1 MCFVKAEPRNKPKIM
16 DHCRSRTAETF
27 DFVTEEVV
35 TNLCA
40 LQSLEGGTFDALLD
54 QAEAVRAIWF
64 SEHPQKEPLP
74 QCVAGKILCT
84 YLIEFITCYVCFD
97 FYFWKCLTT
106 LNFVAHNY
114 STVSFYLDRLY
125 FCRDHKSKIVYRKSW
140 NHKTKEVLKAK
151 RHKFYDLCE
160 FVRWGQFRQDV
171 TLGSR
176 PARSD
181 HSCCQGICGKFLLI
195 NQYVF
200 PFYLK

>member
-1 MCFVKAEPRNKPKIM
+1 MYCLWCFLFLSFLKVWYNNKTRTISKFMCFVKAEPRNKPKIM

-84 YLIEFITCYVCFD
+84 NLIAFITCYVY
-97 FYFWKCLTT
+97 FYF
-106 LNFVAHNY
+106 
-114 STVSFYLDRLY
+114 Y
-125 FCRDHKSKIVYRKSW
+125 F
-140 NHKTKEVLKAK
+140 
-151 RHKFYDLCE
+151 
-160 FVRWGQFRQDV
+160 
-171 TLGSR
+171 
-176 PARSD
+176 
-181 HSCCQGICGKFLLI
+181 
-195 NQYVF
+195 
-200 PFYLK
+200 

>member
-84 YLIEFITCYVCFD
+84 NLIAFITCYVY
-97 FYFWKCLTT
+97 FYF
-106 LNFVAHNY
+106 
-114 STVSFYLDRLY
+114 
-125 FCRDHKSKIVYRKSW
+125 
-140 NHKTKEVLKAK
+140 
-151 RHKFYDLCE
+151 
-160 FVRWGQFRQDV
+160 
-171 TLGSR
+171 
-176 PARSD
+176 
-181 HSCCQGICGKFLLI
+181 
-195 NQYVF
+195 
-200 PFYLK
+200 